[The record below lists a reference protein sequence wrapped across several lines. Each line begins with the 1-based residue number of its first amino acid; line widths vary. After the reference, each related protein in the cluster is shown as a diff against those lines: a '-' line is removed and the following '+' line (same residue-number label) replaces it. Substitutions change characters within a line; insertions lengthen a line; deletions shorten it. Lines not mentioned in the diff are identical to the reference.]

1 MDENAQGMRQI
12 VEKCWSDEAFK
23 RRLMAD
29 PLATLKSMGVSVP
42 EGKSVSVVENTDS
55 MYHIVIP
62 ARPTA
67 LSDDELASMSGGECF
82 CTNGR
87 FTGFRDS
94 GFGGIGFVDPVE

>member
-1 MDENAQGMRQI
+1 
-12 VEKCWSDEAFK
+12 
-23 RRLMAD
+23 
-29 PLATLKSMGVSVP
+29 
-42 EGKSVSVVENTDS
+42 

-67 LSDDELASMSGGECF
+67 LSDDELASMSGGESF

-94 GFGGIGFVDPVE
+94 GFGGSGGIGLVDPVE